1 MVVPSVH
8 AAQIARGIELHRQ
21 DKLPEARA
29 IYLSVLKAAPR
40 NFDAMNLLG
49 AIDVQVGE
57 HEAAVDKISRALKVN
72 PNSASAHSNLGQA
85 LMNLRRYDEAL
96 EALLKAAELDPNHVN
111 AHQNRGDLLVTMY
124 RYMDAVEAYQTVVKL
139 SPGHIKAWCNM
150 GLAYVGRQQLNEA
163 VECFNKAIAIDPKFA
178 KALNNR
184 GQALRILGR
193 YEEAAQTF
201 AAVLYCEPGYAYVP
215 GYLFNSQLY
224 CCNWSAYDDNRA
236 VIAAELMAGRAADNP
251 MQFLSVSDSPAEQLV
266 CAKAYTAKRHPP
278 LEPALWQGE
287 IYHHARV
294 RVAYLSADF
303 NNHATAYLMAEL
315 FEIHDRSRFEIVAF
329 SFGPN
334 DASPIRRRL
343 EEAFDHFVDVSGNT
357 DIEVAKMI
365 RKLEIDI
372 AVDLKGYTRD
382 CRTDILALR
391 PAPVQVNFLGFPCTM
406 GAPYIDYFIADRIT
420 VPEEHHA
427 FFSEKI
433 VYLPG
438 TYQVNDTKRKIAD
451 ETPTRAQAGL
461 PEEGFVFCCFNETY
475 KLTPFVFDIWMRLLA
490 QVEGSVLWLLDGNPV
505 VAPNLRREAQ
515 ARGISPERL
524 IFAPR
529 MPLANHLAR
538 YRLADLFLDTL
549 PVNAHTTAS
558 DALWVGLPVLT
569 CLGNAFVG
577 RVAASLL
584 NAVGLPELITT
595 SLAQYEQLALEL
607 ARAPE
612 RLQAMRQKLLTNQLD
627 FPLFD
632 LPRKRQHL
640 ETAYLEMHARTAK
653 GVPPGPFEIV
663 P

>member
-1 MVVPSVH
+1 VVVPSVH
-8 AAQIARGIELHRQ
+8 AAKIARAIELHKE
-21 DKLPEARA
+21 DKLQEARE
-29 IYLSVLKAAPR
+29 IYLSVLRASPR
-40 NFDAMNLLG
+40 NFDAINLLG
-49 AIDVQVGE
+49 AIDVQAGD
-57 HEAAVDKISRALKVN
+57 HEAAVEKITRALKIN
-72 PNSASAHSNLGQA
+72 PNNASAHSNLGQA
-85 LMNLRRYDEAL
+85 LTNLRRYDEAL
-96 EALLKAAELDPNHVN
+96 EALLKAIALDPNHVN
-111 AHQNRGDLLVTMY
+111 AQLNRADLLVTMY
-124 RYMDAVEAYQTVVKL
+124 RYADAIAAYETVVKL
-139 SPGHIKAWCNM
+139 APDNPKAWCNM
-150 GLAYVGRQQLNEA
+150 GLAYVGRQQLNEG
-163 VECFNKAIAIDPKFA
+163 VECFNQAIAIDPKFA

-201 AAVLYCEPGYAYVP
+201 AAVLYCEPDYDYVP

-224 CCNWSAYDDNRA
+224 CCNWNAYYDNRA

-266 CAKAYTAKRHPP
+266 CANAYMKKRHPP
-278 LEPALWQGE
+278 REPALWQGE
-287 IYHHARV
+287 IYNHARV

-315 FEIHDRSRFEIVAF
+315 FEIHDRNRFEIVAF
-329 SFGPN
+329 SFGAN
-334 DASPIRRRL
+334 DASPVRRRL
-343 EEAFDHFVDVSGNT
+343 EKAFDHFVDVSGNT
-357 DIEVAKMI
+357 DMEVAKMI

-382 CRTDILALR
+382 CRTDILASR

-438 TYQVNDTKRKIAD
+438 TYQVNDTKRKIAA

-475 KLTPFVFDIWMRLLA
+475 KLTPVVFDIWMRLLA
-490 QVEGSVLWLLDGNPV
+490 QVEGSVLWLLDGNPAV
-505 VAPNLRREAQ
+505 VPNLRREAQ
-515 ARGISPERL
+515 QRGISPDRL

-529 MPLANHLAR
+529 LPVAQHLAR

-584 NAVGLPELITT
+584 NAVGLPELIAT
-595 SLAQYEQLALEL
+595 SLAHYEQLALEL
-607 ARAPE
+607 VHAPE
-612 RLQAMRQKLLTNQLD
+612 RLLAMRQKLLTDQLD
-627 FPLFD
+627 LPLFD
-632 LPRKRQHL
+632 LNRKREHL
-640 ETAYLEMHARTAK
+640 ETAYLEMHSRTIK
-653 GVPPGPFEIV
+653 GLPHGPFEIV

>member
-1 MVVPSVH
+1 VH
-8 AAQIARGIELHRQ
+8 AAQIARAIELHRQ
-21 DKLPEARA
+21 DKLPEARE
-29 IYLSVLKAAPR
+29 IYLSVLKASPR
-40 NFDAMNLLG
+40 NFDAINLLG
-49 AIDVQVGE
+49 AIDVQFGE
-57 HEAAVDKISRALKVN
+57 HEAAIEKINRALKIK
-72 PNSASAHSNLGQA
+72 PDSASAYSNLGQA

-96 EALLKAAELDPNHVN
+96 EALLKATELDPNHVN
-111 AHQNRGDLLVTMY
+111 AHQNRGDLLVSMY
-124 RYMDAVEAYQTVVKL
+124 RFMDAIKAYQTVIEL
-139 SPGHIKAWCNM
+139 APDHTKAWCNM

-163 VECFNKAIAIDPKFA
+163 IECFNKSIAIDPKFA

-184 GQALRILGR
+184 GQALRLLGR

-201 AAVLYCEPGYAYVP
+201 AAVLYCEPDYDYVP
-215 GYLFNSQLY
+215 GYLFSSQLY

-236 VIAAELMAGRAADNP
+236 VITAEMLAGRAADNP
-251 MQFLSVSDSPAEQLV
+251 MQFLSVSDSPAEQLA
-266 CAKAYTAKRHPP
+266 CATAYMTKRHPP
-278 LEPALWQGE
+278 REALWQGE

-334 DASPIRRRL
+334 DASPVRKRL
-343 EEAFDHFVDVSGNT
+343 EKAFDHFVDVSGNT

-382 CRTDILALR
+382 CRTDILASR
-391 PAPVQVNFLGFPCTM
+391 PAPVQVNYLGFPCTM

-420 VPEEHHA
+420 VPEEHHP

-451 ETPTRAQAGL
+451 QTPTRAQAGL
-461 PEEGFVFCCFNETY
+461 PEQGFVFCCFNETY

-515 ARGISPERL
+515 ARGISPDRL

-529 MPLANHLAR
+529 MAVAQHLAR

-569 CLGNAFVG
+569 CLGNVFVG

-584 NAVGLPELITT
+584 NAVGMPELITT
-595 SLAQYEQLALEL
+595 SLAHYEQLALEL

-612 RLQAMRQKLLTNQLD
+612 RLLAMRQKLLTNQLD

-632 LPRKRQHL
+632 LARKRDHL
-640 ETAYLEMHARTAK
+640 ETAYLEMHSRTSK
-653 GVPPGPFEIV
+653 GQAHGPFEIV